1 MILKMENLQ
10 RKLEAETILLGEVRR
25 GCKKAFAKIY
35 KFYRSQVYSTIRK
48 QISDDAIAEE
58 LMQDVFIKIW
68 EKKAE
73 LDLDK
78 SFSAYL
84 SCIANSR
91 VVDYCR
97 KAKRDKMVMDNLQ
110 LVATE
115 IIDDPMESSF
125 SKNENDFLQQAINQ
139 LSPQRKRIFTLCKLD
154 GKSYEEVSK
163 LIGVSTSTISDH
175 IVKAT
180 KLLRKILVDSKVFYC
195 ILFVPFLFE
204 SVKMMLE
211 KII

>member
-1 MILKMENLQ
+1 MNDLQ
-10 RKLEAETILLGEVRR
+10 RKLEAEKLLLGEVRI
-25 GCKKAFAKIY
+25 GCKRAFAQIY
-35 KFYRSQVYSTIRK
+35 MHYRLQVYRSIRK
-48 QISDDAIAEE
+48 KIGDDAISEE

-68 EKKAE
+68 EKKTE
-73 LDLDK
+73 LNLEK

-97 KAKRDKMVMDNLQ
+97 KAKRDKIVMDNLQ

-115 IIDDPMESSF
+115 IIDDQMESDF
-125 SKNENDFLQQAINQ
+125 SKDESCFLQQAIDQ
-139 LSPQRKRIFTLCKLD
+139 LSPQRKKIFTLCKLD

-180 KLLRKILVDSKVFYC
+180 KFLRKNLVDNKMAYC

-204 SVKMMLE
+204 SVKATLAL
-211 KII
+211 II